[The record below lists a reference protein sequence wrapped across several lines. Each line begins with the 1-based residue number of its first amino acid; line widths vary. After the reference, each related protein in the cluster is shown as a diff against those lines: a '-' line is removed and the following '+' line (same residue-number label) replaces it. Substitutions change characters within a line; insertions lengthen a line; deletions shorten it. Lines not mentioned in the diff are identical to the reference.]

1 MKLRTYLHRDQNSPT
16 TLSEI
21 RAAHDWIGSDE
32 FLGVYA
38 YATQSGCSSFNIA
51 MPPSFWEGTQTR
63 WLFGLDYGRTQP
75 QALRSIRSKP
85 NAEVRVYD
93 GSWIVEQRGFLPR
106 RDFHAKSSILANR
119 TQGRFG
125 MVVGS
130 GNFSSNG
137 LRKSIEA
144 GASLCT
150 DVQAEYESKIR
161 NIEAMANELWANAT
175 PLDEILDLYEE
186 RWKKDFAATTEAEA
200 VADTPISNLFW
211 IEAGYVTQNRGPDHP
226 GNQIDFPR
234 GMSKFF
240 GFDPPADLPR
250 NSVIGTITFEPPTGG
265 NVSRDLRL
273 GNNLMEKITLP
284 IPETHGLDLYD
295 GKVLV
300 FQRQETSF
308 KMWALEGDDF
318 STAFGNRLYD
328 IKLMGSGRR
337 YGQIRVGS

>member
-1 MKLRTYLHRDQNSPT
+1 MKLRTFLHRDLNSPT

-21 RAAHDWIGSDE
+21 KRAHDWVGSE
-32 FLGVYA
+32 EYFGIFA
-38 YATQSGCSSFNIA
+38 YATQSGASSFSIA
-51 MPPSFWEGTQTR
+51 MSPAFWPGTQSR

-75 QALRSIRSKP
+75 QALRIINGKP

-93 GSWIVEQRGFLPR
+93 GAWIVEQQGFLPR

-119 TQGRFG
+119 TNGRSG
-125 MVVGS
+125 MIVGS

-150 DVQAEYESKIR
+150 EVQAEYESRIR
-161 NIEAMANELWANAT
+161 NIETMANDLWAQAT
-175 PLDEILDLYEE
+175 PLDDILEIYEE
-186 RWKKDFAATTEAEA
+186 RWEADFASVTAEEAEA
-200 VADTPISNLFW
+200 DQPASDMFW

-234 GMSKFF
+234 GMSRFF
-240 GFDPPADLPR
+240 GFNPPANLAR
-250 NSVIGTITFEPPTGG
+250 NSVIGTITFEPPSGG
-265 NVSRDLRL
+265 LVSRDLRL

-300 FQRQETSF
+300 FRRSGNQF
-308 KMWALEGDDF
+308 KMWALEADDF
-318 STAFGNRLYD
+318 LTAFGNRLYD
-328 IKLMGSGRR
+328 IKAMGSGRR
-337 YGQIRVGS
+337 YGQIGA

>member
-1 MKLRTYLHRDQNSPT
+1 MKLRTFLHRDLNSPT

-21 RAAHDWIGSDE
+21 KRAHDWVGSE
-32 FLGVYA
+32 EYFGIFA
-38 YATQSGCSSFNIA
+38 YATQSGASSFSIA
-51 MPPSFWEGTQTR
+51 MSPAFWLGTQSR

-75 QALRSIRSKP
+75 QALRIINGKP

-93 GSWIVEQRGFLPR
+93 GAWIVEQQGFLPR

-119 TQGRFG
+119 TNGRSG
-125 MVVGS
+125 MIVGS

-150 DVQAEYESKIR
+150 EVQAEYESRIR
-161 NIEAMANELWANAT
+161 NIETMADDLWAQAT
-175 PLDEILDLYEE
+175 PLDDILEIYEE
-186 RWKKDFAATTEAEA
+186 RWKADFASVTAEEAEA
-200 VADTPISNLFW
+200 DQPASDMFW

-234 GMSKFF
+234 GMSRFF
-240 GFDPPADLPR
+240 GFNPPANLAR
-250 NSVIGTITFEPPTGG
+250 NSVIGTITFEPPSGG
-265 NVSRDLRL
+265 LVSRDLRL

-300 FQRQETSF
+300 FRRSGNQF
-308 KMWALEGDDF
+308 KMWALEADDF
-318 STAFGNRLYD
+318 LTAFGNRLYD
-328 IKLMGSGRR
+328 IKAMGSGRR
-337 YGQIRVGS
+337 YGQIAA

>member
-1 MKLRTYLHRDQNSPT
+1 MKLRTFLHRDLNSPT

-21 RAAHDWIGSDE
+21 KRAHDWIGSE
-32 FLGVYA
+32 EYLGIFA
-38 YATQSGCSSFNIA
+38 YATQSGASSFSIA
-51 MPPSFWEGTQTR
+51 MSPPFWAGTQSR

-75 QALRSIRSKP
+75 QALRIISGKP

-93 GSWIVEQRGFLPR
+93 GAWIVEQQGFLPR

-119 TQGRFG
+119 TNGRAG
-125 MVVGS
+125 MIVGS

-150 DVQAEYESKIR
+150 EVQAEYESKIR
-161 NIEAMANELWANAT
+161 NIETMANDLWAQAT
-175 PLDEILDLYEE
+175 PLDDILEIYEE
-186 RWKKDFAATTEAEA
+186 RWKADFASVTAEEAEVDQPA
-200 VADTPISNLFW
+200 SDMFW

-234 GMSKFF
+234 GMSRFF
-240 GFDPPADLPR
+240 GFNPPANLAR
-250 NSVIGTITFEPPTGG
+250 NSVIGTITFEPPSGG
-265 NVSRDLRL
+265 LVSRDLRL

-300 FQRQETSF
+300 FRRSGNQF
-308 KMWALEGDDF
+308 KMWALEADDF
-318 STAFGNRLYD
+318 LTAFGNRLYD
-328 IKLMGSGRR
+328 IKAMGSGRR
-337 YGQIRVGS
+337 YGQIVT

>member
-1 MKLRTYLHRDQNSPT
+1 MKLRTFLHRDLNSPT

-21 RAAHDWIGSDE
+21 KRAHDWVGSE
-32 FLGVYA
+32 EYFGIFA
-38 YATQSGCSSFNIA
+38 YATQSGASSFSIA
-51 MPPSFWEGTQTR
+51 MSPAFWAGTQSR

-75 QALRSIRSKP
+75 QALRIINGKP
-85 NAEVRVYD
+85 NAKVRVHD
-93 GSWIVEQRGFLPR
+93 GAWIVEQQGFLPR

-119 TQGRFG
+119 TSGRSG
-125 MVVGS
+125 MIVGS

-150 DVQAEYESKIR
+150 EVQAEYESKIR
-161 NIEAMANELWANAT
+161 NVETMANDLWAQAT
-175 PLDEILDLYEE
+175 PLDDILEVYEE
-186 RWKKDFAATTEAEA
+186 RWKADFASVTAEEAE
-200 VADTPISNLFW
+200 VDQPTSDMFW

-234 GMSKFF
+234 GMSRFF
-240 GFDPPADLPR
+240 GFNPPANLAR
-250 NSVIGTITFEPPTGG
+250 NSVIGTITFEPPSGG
-265 NVSRDLRL
+265 LVSRDLRL

-300 FQRQETSF
+300 FRRSGNQF
-308 KMWALEGDDF
+308 KMWALEADDF
-318 STAFGNRLYD
+318 LTAFGNRLYD
-328 IKLMGSGRR
+328 IKAMGSGRR
-337 YGQIRVGS
+337 YGQIAA

>member
-1 MKLRTYLHRDQNSPT
+1 MRLRTFLHSDQNSPT

-21 RAAHDWIGSDE
+21 HRAHNWIGSE
-32 FLGVYA
+32 EYLGIFA
-38 YATQSGCSSFNIA
+38 YATQSGASSFSIA
-51 MPPSFWEGTQTR
+51 MSPAFWAGTQSR

-75 QALRSIRSKP
+75 QALRIISGKP
-85 NAEVRVYD
+85 NAEVRIYD
-93 GSWIVEQRGFLPR
+93 GAWIVEQNGFLPR

-119 TQGRFG
+119 TNGRFG
-125 MVVGS
+125 MIVGS

-161 NIEAMANELWANAT
+161 NIEMMANDLWANAT
-175 PLDEILDLYEE
+175 PLGDILDVYEE
-186 RWKKDFAATTEAEA
+186 RWTDFAAVTAEEEAQA
-200 VADTPISNLFW
+200 YQPASDIFW
-211 IEAGYVTQNRGPDHP
+211 IEAGYVTQNRGPAHP

-234 GMSKFF
+234 GMSRYF
-240 GFDPPADLPR
+240 GFDPPDDLPK
-250 NSVIGTITFEPPTGG
+250 NSVIGTITFDPPSGG
-265 NVSRDLRL
+265 VVSRDLRL

-300 FQRQETSF
+300 FQRSGDRF
-308 KMWALEGDDF
+308 KMWALEADDF
-318 STAFGNRLYD
+318 LAAFGNRLYD
-328 IKLMGSGRR
+328 VKAMGSGRR
-337 YGQIRVGS
+337 YGQIV

>member
-1 MKLRTYLHRDQNSPT
+1 MKLRTFLHRDLNSPT

-21 RAAHDWIGSDE
+21 KRAHDWIGSE
-32 FLGVYA
+32 EYLGIFA
-38 YATQSGCSSFNIA
+38 YATQSGASSFSIA
-51 MPPSFWEGTQTR
+51 MSPPFWAGTQSR

-75 QALRSIRSKP
+75 QALRIIGGKP

-93 GSWIVEQRGFLPR
+93 GAWIVEQQGFLPR

-119 TQGRFG
+119 TNGRSG
-125 MVVGS
+125 MIVGS

-150 DVQAEYESKIR
+150 EVQAEYESKIR
-161 NIEAMANELWANAT
+161 NIETMANDLWAQAT
-175 PLDEILDLYEE
+175 PLDDILEIYEE
-186 RWKKDFAATTEAEA
+186 RWKADFASVTAEEAEA
-200 VADTPISNLFW
+200 DQPASDMFW

-234 GMSKFF
+234 GMSRFF
-240 GFDPPADLPR
+240 GFNPPANLAR
-250 NSVIGTITFEPPTGG
+250 NSVIGTITFEPPSGG
-265 NVSRDLRL
+265 LVSRDLRL

-300 FQRQETSF
+300 FRRSGNQF
-308 KMWALEGDDF
+308 KMWALEADDF
-318 STAFGNRLYD
+318 LTAFGNRLYD
-328 IKLMGSGRR
+328 IKAMGSGRR
-337 YGQIRVGS
+337 YGQIAA

>member
-1 MKLRTYLHRDQNSPT
+1 MKLRTFLHRDLNSPT

-21 RAAHDWIGSDE
+21 KRAHDWVGSE
-32 FLGVYA
+32 EYFGIFA
-38 YATQSGCSSFNIA
+38 YATQSGASSFSIA
-51 MPPSFWEGTQTR
+51 MSPAFWPGTQSR

-75 QALRSIRSKP
+75 QALRIINGKP

-93 GSWIVEQRGFLPR
+93 GAWIVEQQGFLPR

-119 TQGRFG
+119 TNGRSG
-125 MVVGS
+125 MIVGS

-150 DVQAEYESKIR
+150 EVQAEYESRIR
-161 NIEAMANELWANAT
+161 NIETMANDLWAQAT
-175 PLDEILDLYEE
+175 PLDDILEIYEE
-186 RWKKDFAATTEAEA
+186 RWKADFASVTAEEAEA
-200 VADTPISNLFW
+200 DQPASDMFW

-234 GMSKFF
+234 GMSRFF
-240 GFDPPADLPR
+240 GFNPPANLAR
-250 NSVIGTITFEPPTGG
+250 NSVIGTITFEPPSGG
-265 NVSRDLRL
+265 LVSRDLRL

-300 FQRQETSF
+300 FRRSGNQF
-308 KMWALEGDDF
+308 KMWALEADDF
-318 STAFGNRLYD
+318 LTAFGNRLYD
-328 IKLMGSGRR
+328 IKAMGSGRR
-337 YGQIRVGS
+337 YGQIAA